1 MPREC
6 SICVH
11 PARENIDSALV
22 RRTPYRDISIRY
34 NVSKDALSRHLNG
47 HLADYVQQALSEYG
61 AGKGIK
67 VLDRLTRTLGRLDKF
82 LDSAEKT
89 KDAREFVMVAA
100 EVRKELEL
108 VAKLQGEL
116 AQEGTVNVFMHPEWL
131 RIEATLVGTLERFP
145 EAKEAVVS
153 ALKELPNDNH

>member
-22 RRTPYRDISIRY
+22 RRIPYRDISIRY
-34 NVSKDALSRHLNG
+34 NASKDALSRHLNG

-61 AGKGIK
+61 TGKGIK
-67 VLDRLTRTLGRLDKF
+67 VLDRLTRTLGRLDAF
-82 LDSAEKT
+82 LDEAEKM

-100 EVRKELEL
+100 EIRKELEL

-116 AQEGTVNVFMHPEWL
+116 AQEGTTNILVHPEYL
-131 RIEATLVGTLERFP
+131 EIRTAILVALESHP
-145 EAKEAVVS
+145 EAAESVS
-153 ALKELPNDNH
+153 RAMLELEG